1 MTFCRQ
7 QHVALLELLLRAMG
21 TAGVRLDSTHFT
33 QLNSFNSSHTTELT
47 QLISLSVSHSTSLNS
62 SDLTHLTQ
70 LPLNSSHSTHLNSSL
85 STHLTQVNS
94 LNSSPST
101 QITQLISLSSSHS
114 THLTQ
119 LTPLHFHST
128 PGAEGL
134 AVNQFTT
141 YFKHTVLHYHT
152 HLVLPSQCFR

>member
-47 QLISLSVSHSTSLNS
+47 QLISLSVPHSTSLNS

-94 LNSSPST
+94 LNPSPPT
-101 QITQLISLSSSHS
+101 QITQLITLLPPAPAQDYVQGAVLQMTGDEGAVLLCAEEHERVCPPP
-114 THLTQ
+114 
-119 LTPLHFHST
+119 PLPRT
-128 PGAEGL
+128 M
-134 AVNQFTT
+134 
-141 YFKHTVLHYHT
+141 FKV
-152 HLVLPSQCFR
+152 QCFR